1 VLVVRKRSGVRRQR
15 RKRFKRLSRGLGLCH
30 AGGNV
35 QLAYKYG
42 YGISLVRRNNE
53 WHHFDPLGTA
63 QVITNSSASVIRD
76 NLCGGLP
83 HRWWSRV
90 FAVYYIASPL
100 HERVR
105 FRTGEQVDRWL

>member
-1 VLVVRKRSGVRRQR
+1 MQGNVSEKYCKILGRDSIAVEDQRKRNGS
-15 RKRFKRLSRGLGLCH
+15 LYML
-30 AGGNV
+30 
-35 QLAYKYG
+35 
-42 YGISLVRRNNE
+42 ISPVRRNGE

-63 QVITNSSASVIRD
+63 QVIANSSASVIRD